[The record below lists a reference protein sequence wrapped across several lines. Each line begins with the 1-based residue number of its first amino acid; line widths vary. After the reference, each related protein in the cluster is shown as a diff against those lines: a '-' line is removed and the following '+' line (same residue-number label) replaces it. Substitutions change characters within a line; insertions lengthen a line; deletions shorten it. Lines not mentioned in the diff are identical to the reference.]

1 MEDMIREAA
10 LHHAKGELEKAKV
23 NVQIYLCNPAGIGE
37 HSDVIEAIQ
46 VEFDKMATASD
57 RIDMLNK
64 HFPG

>member
-1 MEDMIREAA
+1 M
-10 LHHAKGELEKAKV
+10 
-23 NVQIYLCNPAGIGE
+23 QIYLCNPAGIGE

-46 VEFDKMATASD
+46 VELDKMATASD